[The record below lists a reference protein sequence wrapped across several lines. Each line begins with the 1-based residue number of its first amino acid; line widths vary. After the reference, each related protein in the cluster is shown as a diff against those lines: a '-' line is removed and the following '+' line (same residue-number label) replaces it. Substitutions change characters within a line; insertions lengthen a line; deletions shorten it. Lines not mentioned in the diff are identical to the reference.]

1 MTCADARHL
10 LERLL
15 AEGSTTLATDLV
27 HNVIY
32 MDDLEAARA
41 AYVGWRLPR
50 SRRSAVRPAGRL
62 MRRHEVLVRLALAVP
77 LERLREVLVARCGSW
92 SAFTT

>member
-1 MTCADARHL
+1 MLTPKVTAITIDTAHPSSPERSSSGLLEGSGMTCADARHL

-32 MDDLEAARA
+32 MDDREATPA
-41 AYVGWRLPR
+41 ACVG
-50 SRRSAVRPAGRL
+50 
-62 MRRHEVLVRLALAVP
+62 LAVTDIATFSGEP
-77 LERLREVLVARCGSW
+77 FGRQVG
-92 SAFTT
+92 